1 MRDLLLLAIHLLVT
15 LAKLLGPGGTRQVA
29 AELLLLKH
37 QLLISNRSRQ
47 RAPNLTMLD
56 RLVLG
61 LTTLFVSPH
70 RIPKLSAILKPATL
84 FEFHKAL
91 VHRKYR
97 LLFSSSRRKRKPGP
111 KGPSTQLIAAIVE
124 MKRRNPK
131 FGCVRIAQQ
140 INYAFGIKIDKDV
153 VRRVLATHCRPEPG
167 ADGPSWLTLIAH
179 AKDSVWSVDLFRVE
193 LILLR
198 SHWVMLVMDVFT
210 RRIIGFGIAPTSIDG
225 MSVCR
230 MFNCATAGQPKPKY
244 LSTDHDPLFRF
255 HRWLANLRVLEIE
268 EIKSVPSAPVS
279 HPFVERLIGTIRREY
294 FDRVFFWNAADLARK
309 LHDYKMYYNSHR
321 VHRSLGGSTP
331 ALRAGVSSAVQPRLT
346 VTRGGH
352 IAAVC
357 FRLRSP
363 PDLYFATHRS
373 FDLLR
378 RQYPCG
384 RQGRVGRLRKA
395 SVRRTSGSAGLSVA
409 LDPPRCHRQ
418 QSPDRPR
425 KAERHLQV
433 EGLSSGDR

>member
-15 LAKLLGPGGTRQVA
+15 LAKFLGPGGTRQVA
-29 AELLLLKH
+29 AESLLLKH

-84 FEFHKAL
+84 FKFHKAL

-97 LLFSSSRRKRKPGP
+97 LLFSPSRRKRKPGP

-193 LILLR
+193 SILLR

-331 ALRAGVSSAVQPRLT
+331 ALRAGVSSAVPASLDRHAWRQHC
-346 VTRGGH
+346 RGLFQTP
-352 IAAVC
+352 IAA
-357 FRLRSP
+357 
-363 PDLYFATHRS
+363 
-373 FDLLR
+373 
-378 RQYPCG
+378 
-384 RQGRVGRLRKA
+384 
-395 SVRRTSGSAGLSVA
+395 
-409 LDPPRCHRQ
+409 
-418 QSPDRPR
+418 
-425 KAERHLQV
+425 
-433 EGLSSGDR
+433 

>member
-15 LAKLLGPGGTRQVA
+15 LAKFLGPGGTRQVA
-29 AELLLLKH
+29 AESLLLKH

-84 FEFHKAL
+84 FKFHKAL

-97 LLFSSSRRKRKPGP
+97 LLFSPSRRKRKPGP
-111 KGPSTQLIAAIVE
+111 KGPSTELIAAIVE

-193 LILLR
+193 SILLR

-225 MSVCR
+225 RRCAACSIAPLLGNRNRNTSVR
-230 MFNCATAGQPKPKY
+230 ITIHSFVFTAGSQ
-244 LSTDHDPLFRF
+244 TC
-255 HRWLANLRVLEIE
+255 A
-268 EIKSVPSAPVS
+268 
-279 HPFVERLIGTIRREY
+279 
-294 FDRVFFWNAADLARK
+294 
-309 LHDYKMYYNSHR
+309 
-321 VHRSLGGSTP
+321 
-331 ALRAGVSSAVQPRLT
+331 
-346 VTRGGH
+346 
-352 IAAVC
+352 C
-357 FRLRSP
+357 
-363 PDLYFATHRS
+363 
-373 FDLLR
+373 
-378 RQYPCG
+378 
-384 RQGRVGRLRKA
+384 
-395 SVRRTSGSAGLSVA
+395 
-409 LDPPRCHRQ
+409 
-418 QSPDRPR
+418 
-425 KAERHLQV
+425 
-433 EGLSSGDR
+433 